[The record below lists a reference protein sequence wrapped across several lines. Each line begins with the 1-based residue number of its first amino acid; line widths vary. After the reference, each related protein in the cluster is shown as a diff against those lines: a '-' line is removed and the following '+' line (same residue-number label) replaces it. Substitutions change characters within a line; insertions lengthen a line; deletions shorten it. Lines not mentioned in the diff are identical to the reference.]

1 MCVCALNH
9 RIVNPWEKP
18 REKRT
23 PTRRLSRDRTRW
35 SGIHG
40 WLYGLVRTSA
50 LGQAIDPPLWILKLR
65 GVEGRGKGDS
75 RARPRMRLE
84 NMLLDL

>member
-1 MCVCALNH
+1 MCALNH
-9 RIVNPWEKP
+9 RIVKPWEKP

-23 PTRRLSRDRTRW
+23 PTKRLSRDRTRW

-50 LGQAIDPPLWILKLR
+50 LGRIVDLSLNPEASKCR
-65 GVEGRGKGDS
+65 GEGGKGDS
-75 RARPRMRLE
+75 RARPRTRLE